1 MRAVFP
7 RLCHVMVA
15 IWIATVTVTLPAMAQ
30 TADRP
35 LFLNDDGLPSL
46 APLLTEVTPAVVNVS
61 IVSLQTLAVNPL
73 FEDPFFQPFFDMQ
86 PMPQQPQQ
94 RRQTSTGS
102 GVIIDA
108 DNGYVLTNS
117 HIVESGERILVT
129 LKDQRQFEA
138 EMIGNDPGTDIAL
151 LKINASG
158 LAALDMGDSDRLQ
171 VGDYV
176 LAIGNPFGLG
186 QTVTSGIISALGR
199 SGLNVE
205 GYEDFIQ
212 TDASINPGN
221 SGGALVTLDGRL
233 IGINTA
239 IFTPSG
245 GNVGIGFA
253 VPVNMAAA
261 VVDQLVNFG
270 EVQRGQLGV
279 TVQDLTPDLAKALGM
294 DTDVG
299 AIITQVVPDSA
310 AENAQLHAGDVIA
323 SVGGRPVDGAADL
336 RSQIGLRRVGAQ
348 IEIGVIRD
356 GEPLDIT
363 ATLRDAGQPQTGPT
377 DHGSDQLS
385 GADLRDLGPDDPLFG
400 EVSGVVVA
408 QVQSDSRAARAGLQA
423 GDIILAVNRVPVG
436 SLTELRTQLASVD
449 GALALMIQRGSARIY
464 LLVR

>member
-7 RLCHVMVA
+7 RLFHAMVA
-15 IWIATVTVTLPAMAQ
+15 IWIAAVTVTLPAMAQ

-46 APLLTEVTPAVVNVS
+46 APLLTKVTPAVVNVS
-61 IVSLQTLAVNPL
+61 IVSLQTLDVNPL

-117 HIVESGERILVT
+117 HIVENGERILVT

-299 AIITQVVPDSA
+299 AIITQVVPESA
-310 AENAQLHAGDVIA
+310 AENAQLHAGDLIV
-323 SVGGRPVDGAADL
+323 SVDGRPVDGAADL